1 MPLRKKLF
9 RTIMEKKAQFFS
21 AWFLIVISSIVFY
34 AFTAAGANL
43 IDNLQIFFNENKVED
58 AQFMTQQ
65 PLNDIEEIEKESGAE
80 IEQRIAID
88 LPYSKDSTLRLLD
101 ETDDVNLSTVVEGG
115 NLSSDRDILVDK
127 GFAKAHDVTIGHEV
141 ELGGETFHV
150 TGYMA
155 IPDYIYPLKDEAGFL
170 KNPDAFGVAV
180 VKPSVLSQW
189 ENHRIYYS
197 VRLSDASPEELKKQI
212 NQTNQIIKWTDKKDN
227 NRISFIKGDIAGVKK
242 MGQFLPIGI
251 LFISM
256 VIILI
261 LLWRLMKKEY
271 VQIGTLYALGYRK
284 REIIRHYLSYAG
296 VLATTGSVVGTILG
310 WVFLHPLLSTFAA
323 YYNLP
328 VLDVKLHVGYLLV
341 SIFLPLVLFI
351 PFTYY
356 LVHRVLKIPP
366 VSLIKG
372 GERKVKVSRLE
383 RLFKMKKLP
392 FRRKFVIREIIR
404 NLPRALFLII
414 GVMFATLLLLFG
426 FVTKN
431 SMEYLVT
438 DNFQQVYDYE
448 YSYLF
453 KAPQTTE
460 PDSGQIGAVAPFTI
474 DKENVTIT
482 GLKPDNTAIRLQDS
496 SREKIT
502 FDSVIMNKSL
512 SDKLGI
518 QEGDSIHVKNEL
530 TEKSFTLTIDH
541 IAESYLGNMIY
552 MPLDEFNRL
561 NGYPSGSY
569 TEIYSNKELNLPE
582 DQIVSTTKS
591 SDTIDGFKEMI
602 KPLNYGV
609 AAIALVAAIIAII
622 IIYILISLLIEE
634 NSFKISLMKVIGYR
648 ENSIMKM
655 MIGYNIWFIILGYVI
670 GIPVTVFS
678 ISAFMNSITSEM
690 NVTIPVRLDWMSV
703 FISFSIIII
712 SYYVSLWLNHR
723 KLKGISMKEA
733 INRSTE

>member
-9 RTIMEKKAQFFS
+9 RTIREKKAQFFS

-34 AFTAAGANL
+34 SFTAAGANL
-43 IDNLQIFFNENKVED
+43 IDHLQMFFKENKVED
-58 AQFMTQQ
+58 AQFITQE
-65 PLNDIEEIEKESGAE
+65 PLKDIKGIEKQNGAE
-80 IEQRIAID
+80 IEERYVAD
-88 LPYSKDSTLRLLD
+88 VPYSKDTTLRMLD
-101 ETDDVNLSTVVEGG
+101 ATDDVNLHSVVEGE
-115 NLSSDRDILVDK
+115 NLSSERDILVDK
-127 GFAKAHDVTIGHEV
+127 GFANAHDISIGHEV
-141 ELGGETFHV
+141 ELEGETFRV
-150 TGYMA
+150 AGYMA
-155 IPDYIYPLKDEAGFL
+155 IPDYIYPLKEESGFL

-180 VKPSVLSQW
+180 VKQSVLSKW
-189 ENHRIYYS
+189 EDHQVYYS
-197 VRLSDASPEELKKQI
+197 VHLSDASPEELKKQV

-284 REIIRHYLSYAG
+284 REIILHYLSYAG
-296 VLATTGSVVGTILG
+296 ILAISGSVVGTILG
-310 WVFLHPLLSTFAA
+310 WVCLHPLLSTFAA

-328 VLDVKLHVGYLLV
+328 VLEVKPHVGYLLT
-341 SIFLPLVLFI
+341 SLLLPLVLFI
-351 PFTYY
+351 PLTYY
-356 LVHRVLKIPP
+356 LVQRVLMIPP

-383 RLFKMKKLP
+383 RLFKLKKLP
-392 FRRKFVIREIIR
+392 FRRKFVIREIMR

-414 GVMFATLLLLFG
+414 GVMFASLLLLFG

-453 KAPQTTE
+453 KAPQTDHPE
-460 PDSGQIGAVAPFTI
+460 SGQIGAVAPFTT
-474 DKENVTIT
+474 DKESLSIT
-482 GLKPDNTAIRLQDS
+482 GLKPDNTAIRLEDS
-496 SREKIT
+496 SGEKLK
-502 FDSVIMNKSL
+502 FNSVIMNKSL

-518 QEGDSIHVKNEL
+518 QEGDSIHVTNEL
-530 TEKSFTLTIDH
+530 TDKSFTLTIDH
-541 IAESYLGNMIY
+541 IAVSYLGSMIY
-552 MPLDEFNRL
+552 MPLEEFNQL
-561 NGYPSGSY
+561 NDYPSGSY
-569 TEIYSNKELNLPE
+569 TEIYSNKELTLPKE
-582 DQIVSTTKS
+582 KIVSTTKT

-609 AAIALVAAIIAII
+609 AAIAFVAAIIAVI

-648 ENSIMKM
+648 EKSIMNM
-655 MIGYNIWFIILGYVI
+655 MIGYNIWFIILGFVI
-670 GIPVTVFS
+670 GIPVTLLS
-678 ISAFMNSITSEM
+678 ISAFMNPITSEM
-690 NVTIPVRLDWMSV
+690 NVTIPVKLDWMSV
-703 FISFSIIII
+703 LISFIIIFA
-712 SYYVSLWLNHR
+712 SYHVSLWLNHR

>member
-1 MPLRKKLF
+1 
-9 RTIMEKKAQFFS
+9 MEKKAQFFS

-43 IDNLQIFFNENKVED
+43 IENLDLFFKENKVED
-58 AQFMTQQ
+58 AQFITQQ
-65 PLNDIEEIEKESGAE
+65 PLKDITGIEKKNGAE
-80 IEQRIAID
+80 IDERYVAD
-88 LPYSKDSTLRLLD
+88 VSYGKDTTLRILD
-101 ETDDVNLSTVVEGG
+101 AAEDVNLRSVVEGE
-115 NLSSDRDILVDK
+115 NLSSERDILVDK
-127 GFAKAHDVTIGHEV
+127 GFAKAHDISIGNEV
-141 ELGGETFHV
+141 ELGGETFRV

-155 IPDYIYPLKDEAGFL
+155 IPDYIYPLKDESSFL

-180 VKPSVLSQW
+180 VKQSVISKW
-189 ENHRIYYS
+189 EDHQVYYS
-197 VRLSDASPEELKKQI
+197 VRFAHTSPDELKKEI

-242 MGQFLPIGI
+242 MGQFLPVGI

-261 LLWRLMKKEY
+261 LLWRLMKREY

-296 VLATTGSVVGTILG
+296 ILAITGSVVGTILG
-310 WVFLHPLLSTFAA
+310 WLFLHPLLSTFAA

-328 VLDVKLHVGYLLV
+328 VLEVKPHVGYLLT
-341 SIFLPLVLFI
+341 SLLLPLVLFT
-351 PFTYY
+351 PLTYY
-356 LVHRVLKIPP
+356 LVQRVLKIPP

-372 GERKVKVSRLE
+372 GERKVKVNRLE
-383 RLFKMKKLP
+383 RLFRLKKLP
-392 FRRKFVIREIIR
+392 FQRKFVIREIMR
-404 NLPRALFLII
+404 NLPRLLFLII

-438 DNFQQVYDYE
+438 DNFQQVYDHE

-453 KAPQTTE
+453 NAPQTAE
-460 PDSGQIGAVAPFTI
+460 PESGQVGAVAPFTTE
-474 DKENVTIT
+474 KESVTIT
-482 GLKPDNTAIRLQDS
+482 GLKPDNTSIRLKDS
-496 SREKIT
+496 SGEKLR
-502 FDSVIMNKSL
+502 FNSVIMNKSL

-518 QEGDSIHVKNEL
+518 GEGDSIRVRNEL
-530 TEKSFTLTIDH
+530 TDKSFTLTVDH

-552 MPLDEFNRL
+552 MPLDEFNQL
-561 NGYPSGSY
+561 NDYPKGSY
-569 TEIYSNKELNLPE
+569 TEIYSNKELTLPKE
-582 DQIVSTTKS
+582 KIVSTTKS
-591 SDTIDGFKEMI
+591 SETIDGFQEMI

-609 AAIALVAAIIAII
+609 AAIAFVAAIIAVI

-648 ENSIMKM
+648 ERTIMNM

-670 GIPVTVFS
+670 GIPVTLLS
-678 ISAFMNSITSEM
+678 ISAFMNSITAEM
-690 NVTIPVRLDWMSV
+690 NVTIPVMLDWKSV
-703 FISFSIIII
+703 LISFVIILA
-712 SYYVSLWLNHR
+712 SYYISLWLNHR

>member
-1 MPLRKKLF
+1 
-9 RTIMEKKAQFFS
+9 MEKKAQFLS

-34 AFTAAGANL
+34 AFTVAGANL

-65 PLNDIEEIEKESGAE
+65 PLNEIEEMEKQSGAE
-80 IEQRIAID
+80 IEQRMAID

-101 ETDDVNLSTVVEGG
+101 ETDDLNLPTVVEGKT
-115 NLSSDRDILVDK
+115 LSSDRDILVDK
-127 GFAKAHDVTIGHEV
+127 GFAKAHDVAIGNEV

-150 TGYMA
+150 AGYMA
-155 IPDYIYPLKDEAGFL
+155 IPDYIYPLKDESGFL

-180 VKPSVLSQW
+180 VKPSVLSKW

-212 NQTNQIIKWTDKKDN
+212 NQSNQIIKWTDKKDN

-296 VLATTGSVVGTILG
+296 ILATTGSVVGTILG

-372 GERKVKVSRLE
+372 G
-383 RLFKMKKLP
+383 
-392 FRRKFVIREIIR
+392 
-404 NLPRALFLII
+404 
-414 GVMFATLLLLFG
+414 G
-426 FVTKN
+426 TK
-431 SMEYLVT
+431 
-438 DNFQQVYDYE
+438 
-448 YSYLF
+448 
-453 KAPQTTE
+453 
-460 PDSGQIGAVAPFTI
+460 GQSEQAGAV
-474 DKENVTIT
+474 V
-482 GLKPDNTAIRLQDS
+482 
-496 SREKIT
+496 
-502 FDSVIMNKSL
+502 
-512 SDKLGI
+512 
-518 QEGDSIHVKNEL
+518 
-530 TEKSFTLTIDH
+530 
-541 IAESYLGNMIY
+541 
-552 MPLDEFNRL
+552 
-561 NGYPSGSY
+561 
-569 TEIYSNKELNLPE
+569 
-582 DQIVSTTKS
+582 
-591 SDTIDGFKEMI
+591 
-602 KPLNYGV
+602 
-609 AAIALVAAIIAII
+609 
-622 IIYILISLLIEE
+622 
-634 NSFKISLMKVIGYR
+634 
-648 ENSIMKM
+648 
-655 MIGYNIWFIILGYVI
+655 
-670 GIPVTVFS
+670 
-678 ISAFMNSITSEM
+678 
-690 NVTIPVRLDWMSV
+690 
-703 FISFSIIII
+703 
-712 SYYVSLWLNHR
+712 
-723 KLKGISMKEA
+723 
-733 INRSTE
+733 

>member
-1 MPLRKKLF
+1 
-9 RTIMEKKAQFFS
+9 MEKKAQFFS
-21 AWFLIVISSIVFY
+21 AWLLIVISSIVFY

-43 IDNLQIFFNENKVED
+43 IDNLQMFFKDNKVED
-58 AQFMTQQ
+58 AQFVTQQ
-65 PLNDIEEIEKESGAE
+65 PLKNIEGIEKRTGAE
-80 IEQRIAID
+80 IEQRIAAD
-88 LPYSKDSTLRLLD
+88 LSYSQDATLRVLD
-101 ETDDVNLSTVVEGG
+101 ATEDINLPTVVDGEK
-115 NLSSDRDILVDK
+115 LSSDRDVLVDK
-127 GFAKAHDVTIGHEV
+127 SFAKAHGLTIGNEI
-141 ELGGETFHV
+141 ELGGETFHLA
-150 TGYMA
+150 GYMA
-155 IPDYIYPLKDEAGFL
+155 IPDYIYPLKDESGFL

-180 VKPSVLSQW
+180 VKQSVISNW
-189 ENHRIYYS
+189 KDHKVYYS
-197 VRLSDASPEELKKQI
+197 VRLLNASREKLKKQI
-212 NQTNQIIKWTDKKDN
+212 NQNNSIIKWTDKKDN
-227 NRISFIKGDIAGVKK
+227 NRISFIKGDISGVKK

-296 VLATTGSVVGTILG
+296 ILAITGSAVGTILG
-310 WVFLHPLLSTFAA
+310 WLFLQPLLSTFAA
-323 YYNLP
+323 FYNLP
-328 VLDVKLHVGYLLV
+328 VLDVKLHVGYLLT
-341 SIFLPLVLFI
+341 SIMLPLVLFI
-351 PFTYY
+351 PLTYY

-372 GERKVKVSRLE
+372 GERKVKVSRFE
-383 RLFKMKKLP
+383 RLFKLKKLP
-392 FRRKFVIREIIR
+392 FRRKFVIREIMR

-460 PDSGQIGAVAPFTI
+460 PHSGQIGAVAPFTI
-474 DKENVTIT
+474 DDKESVTIT
-482 GLKPDNTAIRLQDS
+482 GLKADNTAIRLKDAS
-496 SREKIT
+496 GERLT
-502 FDSVIMNKSL
+502 FNSVIMNKSL
-512 SDKLGI
+512 SDKLGVR
-518 QEGDSIHVKNEL
+518 EGESIHVTNEL
-530 TEKSFTLTIDH
+530 TDKSFTLTIDH

-552 MPLDEFNRL
+552 MPLDEFNQL
-561 NGYPSGSY
+561 NDYPSGSY
-569 TEIYSNKELNLPE
+569 TEIYSNKELNLPK
-582 DQIVSTTKS
+582 DQIASMTKS
-591 SDTIDGFKEMI
+591 SDTIDGFEEML

-609 AAIALVAAIIAII
+609 AAIAFVAAIIAII

-648 ENSIMKM
+648 EKSIMNM
-655 MIGYNIWFIILGYVI
+655 MIDYNIWFIILGFVI
-670 GIPVTVFS
+670 GIPATLLS

-703 FISFSIIII
+703 IICFIIMIL
-712 SYYVSLWLNHR
+712 SYYVSLWLNRR